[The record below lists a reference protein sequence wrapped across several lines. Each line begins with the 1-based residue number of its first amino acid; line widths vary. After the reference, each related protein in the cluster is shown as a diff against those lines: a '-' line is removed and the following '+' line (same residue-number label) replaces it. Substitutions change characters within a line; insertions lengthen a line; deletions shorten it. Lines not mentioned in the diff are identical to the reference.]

1 MRSLKKQESS
11 ILKYLYDFYLR
22 RISSENS
29 TNMLCIVTQ
38 IKVEK
43 NSPVWILGD
52 LDQPVSMT
60 VSLDPHSANVCIL
73 AK

>member
-43 NSPVWILGD
+43 NS
-52 LDQPVSMT
+52 VSMT
-60 VSLDPHSANVCIL
+60 VSLDPHSENVCIL

>member
-43 NSPVWILGD
+43 NS
-52 LDQPVSMT
+52 VSMT